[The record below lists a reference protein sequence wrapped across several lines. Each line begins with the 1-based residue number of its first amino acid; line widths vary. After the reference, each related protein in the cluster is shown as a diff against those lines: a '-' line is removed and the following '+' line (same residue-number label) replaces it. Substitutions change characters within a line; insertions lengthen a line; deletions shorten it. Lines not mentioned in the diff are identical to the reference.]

1 MDITKDRLY
10 TDGTDSLS
18 RRSAQSTLYDIM
30 MALVITLAPII
41 PHTSEEVWQF
51 LPEQMKAEESVF
63 LTDWPEIK
71 KNYYDQ
77 ELIAKW
83 DKLLAIRKDVSKAL
97 ELARADKKI
106 GNSLEAM
113 VELKGISE
121 DQQQLLETEIGQL
134 ADLFIVSQAEL
145 KNDLTAET
153 AHQGEESSVLVKVS
167 EAKGEKCDRCWKYDE
182 TVGEIEAHDDICQ
195 RCADVIEDEN

>member
-18 RRSAQSTLYDIM
+18 RRAAQSTLYDIM
-30 MALVITLAPII
+30 MALVVTLAPIT

-51 LPEQMKAEESVF
+51 LPEKMKSEESVF
-63 LTDWPEIK
+63 LTNWPEVK
-71 KNYYDQ
+71 EDYYDQ
-77 ELIAKW
+77 KLTAKW

-113 VELKGISE
+113 VELNSADE
-121 DQQQLLETEIGQL
+121 EQQQLLESEIGQL

-145 KNDLTAET
+145 NSDLNPENV
-153 AHQGEESSVLVKVS
+153 HQGEESSVLVRVKA
-167 EAKGEKCDRCWKYDE
+167 AKGDKCDRCWKYDE
-182 TVGEIEAHDDICQ
+182 TVGEIENHEDICQ
-195 RCADVIEDEN
+195 RCADVIEAEK

>member
-1 MDITKDRLY
+1 
-10 TDGTDSLS
+10 
-18 RRSAQSTLYDIM
+18 
-30 MALVITLAPII
+30 
-41 PHTSEEVWQF
+41 
-51 LPEQMKAEESVF
+51 MKAEESVF
-63 LTDWPEIK
+63 LTDWPEVK

-113 VELKGISE
+113 LELKGISE
-121 DQQQLLETEIGQL
+121 EQQQLLEAEIDQL

-145 KNDLTAET
+145 KNDLTAEN

-182 TVGEIEAHDDICQ
+182 TVGELEAHDDICQ
-195 RCADVIEDEN
+195 RCADVIEAEK